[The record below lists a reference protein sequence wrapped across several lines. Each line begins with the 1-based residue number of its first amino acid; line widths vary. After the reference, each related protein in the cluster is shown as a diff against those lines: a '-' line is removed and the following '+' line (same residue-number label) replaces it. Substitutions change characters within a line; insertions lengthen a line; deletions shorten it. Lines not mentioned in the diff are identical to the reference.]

1 MRSPARLCL
10 AALAL
15 CLTGPALAPAALADG
30 IPTVEPRVE
39 TPALFDD
46 AAGGNANG
54 DDPAIWV
61 HPTRPGKSLVMTTAK
76 EGGLYAYDLD
86 GRRLQHV
93 PAPAAP
99 GEDDEPGR
107 FNNVDLVYGLRLS
120 GGVKADLAVVSD
132 RGRDQIR
139 FYAVDK
145 DAVGKGGA
153 GRGRA
158 PLTDVTD
165 PAVPF
170 VFNTGQ
176 EQVNDARTAYGLATW
191 QDGTGTYVLV
201 SQRHRTRVA
210 LLRLTATARG
220 KVGYRLVRTL
230 DLPGSFRLPD
240 RTTWTPC
247 LEPGEL
253 PQVEGMVVDGERD
266 VLYAAQEDVGIWRMR
281 ADLTGTPAL
290 VDRVREYGRP
300 GVYDPETEE
309 CAPGADPGYGGRH
322 LSADAE
328 GLTIYHGDG
337 GDGYLLASGQGD
349 NTFTVYDRERN
360 RYVGQFRIGAGNG
373 LDGVEHSDG
382 SMVVNVPLGRF
393 DRGLLVAHDGEN
405 TPGAVDENG
414 EARENTN
421 FKFVGWGDV
430 ADRLDLDVD
439 TDGWNPRD

>member
-1 MRSPARLCL
+1 MRSRTRFCL
-10 AALAL
+10 ATLVL
-15 CLTGPALAPAALADG
+15 CLTGPAIVPAAQADG
-30 IPTVEPRVE
+30 IPTVKPRVE

-46 AAGGNANG
+46 GAGGNANG

-61 HPTRPGKSLVMTTAK
+61 HPTRSARSVVMTTAK
-76 EGGLYAYDLD
+76 EGGLYAYDLS
-86 GRRLQHV
+86 GRQLQHV

-120 GGVKADLAVVSD
+120 GGARADLAVVSD

-139 FYAVDK
+139 FYAVDR
-145 DAVGKGGA
+145 DRA

-158 PLTDVTD
+158 PLTDLTD
-165 PAVPF
+165 PAVPH

-176 EQVNDARTAYGLATW
+176 EQVNEARTAYGLATW
-191 QDGTGTYVLV
+191 QDGSGTYVLV
-201 SQRHRTRVA
+201 SQRHQTRVA
-210 LLRLTATARG
+210 LLKLTATAHG
-220 KVGYRLVRTL
+220 KVGYRVVRTL
-230 DLPGSFRLPD
+230 DLPSSFRLPNG
-240 RTTWTPC
+240 TTWTPC

-281 ADLTGTPAL
+281 ADLTGAPAL

-322 LSADAE
+322 LAADAE

-349 NTFTVYDRERN
+349 NTFVVYDRRRN
-360 RYVGQFRIGAGNG
+360 GYVGRFRVGAGNG

-393 DRGLLVAHDGEN
+393 DRGLLVTHDGEN
-405 TPGAVDENG
+405 TPKALDENG
-414 EARENTN
+414 ETRENTN

-430 ADRLDLDVD
+430 ADRLGLDVD
-439 TDGWNPRD
+439 TRSWNPRD